1 MNLDRPLI
9 KLQARQ
15 LIKDKVLKLFA
26 IQIIIVLCVSLA
38 SIVSSGIMQ
47 IYFVTHGYDVF
58 ESYEDMY
65 DDYFDMFDDNYDDYG
80 YDDDS
85 DYFDDFGREEYNSD
99 FYNFGNDNNV
109 AIATVG
115 NKSVT
120 ANVSDMMAYAAVS
133 QILSTISYIC
143 TIILAPLDVVLAGY
157 FVLFVR
163 GRKVEIDDALFFNL
177 RNRVRI
183 ADTGHPLIKPCRGIR
198 HGAHNFHRA
207 SPLL

>member
-115 NKSVT
+115 NK
-120 ANVSDMMAYAAVS
+120 
-133 QILSTISYIC
+133 
-143 TIILAPLDVVLAGY
+143 
-157 FVLFVR
+157 
-163 GRKVEIDDALFFNL
+163 
-177 RNRVRI
+177 
-183 ADTGHPLIKPCRGIR
+183 
-198 HGAHNFHRA
+198 
-207 SPLL
+207 